1 MAKKKLTTMLDE
13 ELLKELKIRAII
25 EDVRLNQILE
35 TALREYFAKTK
46 KKGK

>member
-35 TALREYFAKTK
+35 NALREYFAKTDK
-46 KKGK
+46 KD